1 MVRAAHR
8 IKAPSTFRQAGRAL
22 AEFLG
27 GASRL
32 LRSDESHTT
41 ASGYDSGVRRA
52 AWQSSRQWPGIIRI
66 MTNII
71 AVQPPAVIKNLA
83 LTTPEATSTTATTS
97 IGMQHKKHQHTKPL
111 VTAAG
116 QTMVTFCR

>member
-32 LRSDESHTT
+32 LRSDESYIN
-41 ASGYDSGVRRA
+41 ASGYDSGVRRGSHRA
-52 AWQSSRQWPGIIRI
+52 SGQASS
-66 MTNII
+66 
-71 AVQPPAVIKNLA
+71 A
-83 LTTPEATSTTATTS
+83 S
-97 IGMQHKKHQHTKPL
+97 
-111 VTAAG
+111 
-116 QTMVTFCR
+116 